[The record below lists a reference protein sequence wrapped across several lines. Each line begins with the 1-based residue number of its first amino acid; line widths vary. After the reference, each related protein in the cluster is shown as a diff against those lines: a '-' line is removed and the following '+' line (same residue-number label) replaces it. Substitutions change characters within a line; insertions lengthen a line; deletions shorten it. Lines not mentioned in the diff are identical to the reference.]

1 MSEEIQLSKLTV
13 EEDGV
18 PDFAKVNISLPNY
31 KFTIEDEDVEG
42 VKKLHQIMKSLT
54 IKKELGEAIIW
65 ENYFE
70 EGIFFKKTTE
80 FWIITNYRVIY
91 GNNKTDEF
99 TQVPLKYVDVVV
111 MNSHSTFQSTGI
123 GYGGAM
129 PGSITL
135 GVGVMNR
142 RGISQ
147 RIGDLVFVLEGHIV
161 LEFTNVAD
169 PTGIKSLINQVKK
182 QMNSKSTKK
191 IKKFNH

>member
-1 MSEEIQLSKLTV
+1 MARKIQKLYGKKATTEDIALEIQNLLYAKSNRPYPLKPAEIAKSLGLCKKTVYNYISKL
-13 EEDGV
+13 
-18 PDFAKVNISLPNY
+18 
-31 KFTIEDEDVEG
+31 
-42 VKKLHQIMKSLT
+42 
-54 IKKELGEAIIW
+54 
-65 ENYFE
+65 
-70 EGIFFKKTTE
+70 
-80 FWIITNYRVIY
+80 TNYRVIY

-129 PGSITL
+129 PGSLTL

-142 RGISQ
+142 RGVSQ
-147 RIGDLVFVLEGHIV
+147 RIGDLVFVLEGQIV